1 MNLFF
6 ERLLFKLSGIKCSIS
21 SFAASSH
28 LRRETIAIKK
38 LQRFLLFLLFI
49 SFSISRKSKFAI
61 ARTKQQHSFSK
72 GFKLKYS
79 FGDEPICCRT
89 HETRT
94 RGQGSCLLVSAF
106 LLWRLILV
114 SCDLQLKPVM
124 VFFQAMSLKDR
135 APVAEPM
142 SSNQVLANLAALAQI
157 DDYQLRQQQPQQPYA
172 RQFSFPPEPVNSMQQ
187 MYGRT
192 NSVNYGGPWARNGQI
207 FFFSSTDV
215 NVDDVACYER
225 FFSNVL
231 CNEKLKD

>member
-1 MNLFF
+1 M
-6 ERLLFKLSGIKCSIS
+6 
-21 SFAASSH
+21 
-28 LRRETIAIKK
+28 
-38 LQRFLLFLLFI
+38 
-49 SFSISRKSKFAI
+49 
-61 ARTKQQHSFSK
+61 
-72 GFKLKYS
+72 
-79 FGDEPICCRT
+79 P

-94 RGQGSCLLVSAF
+94 RYASPFEKCIVGIRTNDFPTFVFWGQGSCLLVSAF
-106 LLWRLILV
+106 LSWRLNLV